1 MIKDTQSKEGMAALI
16 LEAIDC
22 LPYGFSILD
31 EHFHPI
37 LTNQMARKNF
47 AAYFSARE
55 RGLSLYEAL
64 FEATKRAMPN
74 ATFEKC
80 EKYSNAMA
88 EHIKSC
94 KPFDVKS
101 PDGHYF
107 STTIQPMSGN
117 RYVAIWV
124 DISELRQREDE
135 LEISRQQAEAA
146 NKAKSCFLAN
156 MSHEIRTPLN
166 GIMGM
171 SQALVRSNIQQEQR
185 EQLDVILDSA
195 KMLKALLDDVLDLSK
210 IEAGRMEL
218 APVDQDL
225 RHILHRQHWL
235 WRPRADEKGI
245 CLRMEVEENVP
256 TYLRFDPT
264 RLGQCISNLVANAI
278 KFTKKGEV
286 VIHVSCEA
294 KPCGIGLSIAVS
306 DTGIGMT
313 EETINR
319 LFAPFT
325 QADGSISRRFGGTGL
340 GLAITRKIARTMGGD
355 VKVKST
361 PDKGSVFTL
370 TLLAQHAEAPK
381 SADSSKLFSL
391 LEPNQHTENK
401 GTRIL
406 LVDDQPLNRRV
417 ARLFLDPEGFEVLE
431 AENGLQALE
440 QLSCHSF
447 DLVLLDV
454 HMPMLDGIE
463 TLKRI
468 RASDEPWKDVPVIA
482 LTADA
487 MSGDRERYLAQGM
500 SGYLSKPIEQ
510 RDLIAEITRQLRS
523 QPNTAHSNLASP
535 PCEYGNAAPTC
546 NNGNTQGSPPVAVS
560 ATELDDLLN
569 RLGQGVKTSS
579 SSCVQPI
586 TRQCERKVG
595 S

>member
-1 MIKDTQSKEGMAALI
+1 
-16 LEAIDC
+16 
-22 LPYGFSILD
+22 
-31 EHFHPI
+31 
-37 LTNQMARKNF
+37 
-47 AAYFSARE
+47 
-55 RGLSLYEAL
+55 
-64 FEATKRAMPN
+64 
-74 ATFEKC
+74 
-80 EKYSNAMA
+80 
-88 EHIKSC
+88 
-94 KPFDVKS
+94 
-101 PDGHYF
+101 
-107 STTIQPMSGN
+107 
-117 RYVAIWV
+117 
-124 DISELRQREDE
+124 
-135 LEISRQQAEAA
+135 
-146 NKAKSCFLAN
+146 
-156 MSHEIRTPLN
+156 
-166 GIMGM
+166 MGM

-218 APVDQDL
+218 APVDQEL
-225 RHILHRQHWL
+225 RQILHRQHWL
-235 WRPRADEKGI
+235 WRPRAEEKGI
-245 CLRMEVEENVP
+245 NLRLAVEDNVP
-256 TYLRFDPT
+256 AYLRLDPT

-286 VIHVSCEA
+286 SIHVSCEA

-313 EETINR
+313 EETISR

-355 VKVKST
+355 VKVTST

-370 TLLAQHAEAPK
+370 TLRAQLAEKPK

-401 GTRIL
+401 GARIL

-468 RASDEPWKDVPVIA
+468 RTSDEPWNNVPVIA

-510 RDLIAEITRQLRS
+510 RDLIAEITRQLSS
-523 QPNTAHSNLASP
+523 QPNTPNSNLESS
-535 PCEYGNAAPTC
+535 PCEHSNAAPTY
-546 NNGNTQGSPPVAVS
+546 NNGYTQGSPPVAVS

-569 RLGQGVKTSS
+569 RLGQNVKTNG